1 MGALMTPAGPPGG
14 AVTFAASG
22 RSREGAPSAGE
33 LWGAWGG
40 GGDCRGRG
48 GGVSAGC
55 GELSLQPQP

>member
-33 LWGAWGG
+33 LWGAVGGTVGG
-40 GGDCRGRG
+40 GEEGCRRG
-48 GGVSAGC
+48 VGK
-55 GELSLQPQP
+55 